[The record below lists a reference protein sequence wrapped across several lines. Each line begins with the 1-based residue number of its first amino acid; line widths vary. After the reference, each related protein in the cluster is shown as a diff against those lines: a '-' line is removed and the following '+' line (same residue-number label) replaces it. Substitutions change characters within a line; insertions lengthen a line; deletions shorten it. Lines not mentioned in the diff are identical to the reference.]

1 MMVARLLSPHSSM
14 KPARQPKN
22 LQSSVYGPQK
32 TYPSL
37 WESPISIPRSTSK
50 KPNYYFTYL
59 DPQSRRK
66 MILTLNHNEDAIL
79 QVEAQEKTL
88 NQKLED
94 P

>member
-1 MMVARLLSPHSSM
+1 
-14 KPARQPKN
+14 
-22 LQSSVYGPQK
+22 
-32 TYPSL
+32 
-37 WESPISIPRSTSK
+37 
-50 KPNYYFTYL
+50 
-59 DPQSRRK
+59 